1 MNSLKLFAQIHK
13 GAFRLLKLHATL
25 SISGFLL
32 PFSALIIK
40 MTELSTAKDVVADRA
55 QEDTVVLYKM
65 QKTPSFSQQDLDFGS
80 PSLREK

>member
-13 GAFRLLKLHATL
+13 GAFRLLKLHAAL

-55 QEDTVVLYKM
+55 QEDILYKM

-80 PSLREK
+80 PSLQEK